1 MNRIITKKA
10 ALVFFASVATD
21 ATVRAQKPEAVNGIL
36 LTVPWQTVSEDIIR
50 NHIFSDD
57 TYSWQFVVATL
68 PNPSTQLTLTGNGY
82 SGTFTSVTGCT
93 GEIFMNDVS
102 QRVG

>member
-21 ATVRAQKPEAVNGIL
+21 ATLRAQKPEAVNGIL
-36 LTVPWQTVSEDIIR
+36 LTEPWQTISEDIIR

-68 PNPSTQLTLTGNGY
+68 PNPIYTADAYRKRLQWHIRFRNRISPEKFL
-82 SGTFTSVTGCT
+82 
-93 GEIFMNDVS
+93 
-102 QRVG
+102 